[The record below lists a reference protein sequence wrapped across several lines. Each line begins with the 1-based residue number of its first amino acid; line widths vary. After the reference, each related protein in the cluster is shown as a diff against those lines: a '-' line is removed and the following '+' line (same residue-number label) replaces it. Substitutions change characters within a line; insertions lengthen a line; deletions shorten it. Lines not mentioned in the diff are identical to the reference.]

1 MSPID
6 WVAIGVLVGIA
17 FIFVLWVTIESKYD
31 DIKKWFGW
39 KLTAKRARKLA
50 DKKTENREDEA
61 FDYYILKIESAA
73 ERGDMECTF
82 YFLKEKFA
90 KKLEDLGYEVIY
102 EVNTHNAAVRKHIVK
117 W

>member
-1 MSPID
+1 MNTEYI
-6 WVAIGVLVGIA
+6 AIIGI
-17 FIFVLWVTIESKYD
+17 IVSTTLILVLWLTVETNYD
-31 DIKKWFGW
+31 DNKKWFGR

-61 FDYYILKIESAA
+61 FDFYLLSIEMAA
-73 ERGDMECTF
+73 ERGEREAVFREMS
-82 YFLKEKFA
+82 EKFA

-102 EVNTHNAAVRKHIVK
+102 EVNIYNTAVRKHIVK